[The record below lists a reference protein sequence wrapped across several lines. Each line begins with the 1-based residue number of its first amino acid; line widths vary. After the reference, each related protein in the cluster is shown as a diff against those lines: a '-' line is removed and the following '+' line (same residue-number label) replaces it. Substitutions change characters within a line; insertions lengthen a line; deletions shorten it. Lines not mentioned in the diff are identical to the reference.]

1 MDRTTRGLLVAFGVL
16 LVVALGFS
24 ILTGG
29 MMGPSMMGPG
39 MMGSGMMGSGMMA
52 PGMMSGQGWMRGLG
66 MGLGGPAMLTFWGAL
81 IVGVV
86 VLVRVLGTGPRTSRA
101 RAAARCPQAAL
112 RGWGNHAGRVRTDA
126 SGARTG
132 VTPRRLRKPRR
143 LSPDNPPEF

>member
-29 MMGPSMMGPG
+29 MMGSN
-39 MMGSGMMGSGMMA
+39 MMGSSMMA

-66 MGLGGPAMLTFWGAL
+66 MGLGGLAMLTFWGAL

-86 VLVRVLGTGPRTSRA
+86 MLVRVLGTSPA
-101 RAAARCPQAAL
+101 RHGHVLPLDVLKRRYAAGEITREEYEQ
-112 RGWGNHAGRVRTDA
+112 T
-126 SGARTG
+126 
-132 VTPRRLRKPRR
+132 RRELER
-143 LSPDNPPEF
+143 E

>member
-39 MMGSGMMGSGMMA
+39 MMGPGMMGSGMMA

-86 VLVRVLGTGPRTSRA
+86 VLVRVLGTGPA
-101 RAAARCPQAAL
+101 RHGHVLPLDVLKRRYAAGEITREEYEQ
-112 RGWGNHAGRVRTDA
+112 T
-126 SGARTG
+126 
-132 VTPRRLRKPRR
+132 RRELER
-143 LSPDNPPEF
+143 E